1 MVSTPH
7 TLSLSTVMT
16 SSKDCTANAEKL
28 DQSEQSSSAT
38 STDPALVIFPILPF
52 ELREHIHHYNLSPK
66 FTSLNPL
73 PPFIGLNLTADLT
86 YNILH
91 LNNEATRVEAGTFY
105 LRSRCFQL
113 LRADES
119 QNFQRCLAR
128 FPGSQGYEAVRRL
141 SFLAFSH
148 VTREQVGR
156 HRHGCT

>member
-1 MVSTPH
+1 M
-7 TLSLSTVMT
+7 M
-16 SSKDCTANAEKL
+16 SSKDCTANAERL

-52 ELREHIHHYNLSPK
+52 ELRERIYHYILSPK
-66 FTSLNPL
+66 LTSLNPL
-73 PPFIGLNLTADLT
+73 PPFLGLNLTADLT

-91 LNNEATRVEAGTFY
+91 LNKATRIEAGTFY

-113 LRADES
+113 FSADET
-119 QNFQRCLAR
+119 QNFQGYLAR
-128 FPGSQGYEAVRRL
+128 FPGSQGYEAVRQL

-156 HRHGCT
+156 HRHGCI